1 MEREHNHMR
10 RADAADATTTR
21 STDPH
26 ENEPYFVTTIGRQ
39 TIGESASVVLV
50 QHLLFDDDS
59 LGLPYLG
66 LFLTVFENSLKKVS
80 CYCEFYAFYYV
91 IPCAKM

>member
-10 RADAADATTTR
+10 RTADATTR

-66 LFLTVFENSLKKVS
+66 FNPHSG
-80 CYCEFYAFYYV
+80 
-91 IPCAKM
+91 